1 MRILGDNTRLD
12 LNFITNLKHTTK
24 KRTTRDTTLRRPP
37 TRHTTYLKIL
47 NGLARL
53 VNIEGTN
60 NNQVRRRSVVTNRN
74 GNDIAD
80 VLADDVDVVLE
91 LSTDRDDRSLI
102 SHCTSNELTD
112 TIILLHG
119 LLGLHKIYFI
129 RLWNAAYPS
138 CSGE

>member
-12 LNFITNLKHTTK
+12 LNFITDLKHTTK
-24 KRTTRDTTLRRPP
+24 KRTTSDTTLRRLP

-60 NNQVRRRSVVTNRN
+60 NNQVRRRSVITNRN

-91 LSTDRDDRSLI
+91 LSTDRDNGSLI
-102 SHCTSNELTD
+102 GNCTSNELTD

-129 RLWNAAYPS
+129 RLWNVTYPS

>member
-12 LNFITNLKHTTK
+12 LNFITDLKHTTK
-24 KRTTRDTTLRRPP
+24 KRTTSDTTLRRLP

-60 NNQVRRRSVVTNRN
+60 NNQVRRRSVITNRN

-80 VLADDVDVVLE
+80 VLTDDVDVVLE
-91 LSTDRDDRSLI
+91 LSTDRDNGSLI
-102 SHCTSNELTD
+102 GNCTSNELTD

-129 RLWNAAYPS
+129 RLWNVTYPS